1 MVATEQS
8 SGPKINQ
15 PCALVGVLL
24 SPLICMEVFVAL
36 VVTPAPSVLAVLV
49 QLALPWMVSWVKG
62 KESVS
67 KFCGPNGRVSEP
79 VTVPVTATLTL
90 VASVLAK
97 VMLPDFAPLRAEA
110 LIRTETVPLA
120 DPPLCVIVAVP
131 PKFVPSL
138 ATSKSVGAVTV
149 MSAVKFE
156 PVALKVC
163 AADAVPAV
171 VLKDVNVPVVLMA
184 GVEPAKSVITRSSI
198 LTLVVPVLVIRTRIE
213 PD

>member
-1 MVATEQS
+1 MA
-8 SGPKINQ
+8 
-15 PCALVGVLL
+15 A
-24 SPLICMEVFVAL
+24 FA
-36 VVTPAPSVLAVLV
+36 A
-49 QLALPWMVSWVKG
+49 
-62 KESVS
+62 
-67 KFCGPNGRVSEP
+67 R
-79 VTVPVTATLTL
+79 TVPLTATLAV
-90 VASVLAK
+90 VAPALAK
-97 VMLPDFAPLRAEA
+97 VTFPEGDPSAVAA
-110 LIRTETVPLA
+110 AIRTETVPLA

-138 ATSKSVGAVTV
+138 ATSKSAGAVTV
-149 MSAVKFE
+149 MSAFKFE